1 MVKQLVFY
9 MTSWCSSCHAAQDA
23 LAEWGVTV
31 RCVNIG
37 RDREAAG
44 RVRAL
49 TGFESVPTF
58 VIVDG
63 AGVDPMEPPTPLPAG
78 RGPRGIDR
86 GTVLTEATNAELK
99 AWLIKNGVLP

>member
-1 MVKQLVFY
+1 MAKDLVFY
-9 MTSWCSSCHAAQDA
+9 MTTWCPSCHAAQDA
-23 LAEWGVTV
+23 LAEWGVTA
-31 RCVNIG
+31 RSVNIG

-44 RVRAL
+44 RVHAL

-63 AGVDPMEPPTPLPAG
+63 AGVDPIAPPTPLPAR

-86 GTVLTEATNAELK
+86 GTVLTEPTNAELK
-99 AWLIKNGVLP
+99 AWLIKNGFLP

>member
-1 MVKQLVFY
+1 MAKQLVCY

-23 LAEWGVTV
+23 LAQWGVTA
-31 RCVNIG
+31 RSVNIG
-37 RDREAAG
+37 RDRGAAD

-63 AGVDPMEPPTPLPAG
+63 AGVDPIEPPMPLPAG
-78 RGPRGIDR
+78 QGPRGIDR
-86 GTVLTEATNAELK
+86 GTVLTEPTNAELK
-99 AWLIKNGVLP
+99 AWLIKHGFMS

>member
-1 MVKQLVFY
+1 MAKQLVFY
-9 MTSWCSSCHAAQDA
+9 MTSWCPSCRAAQDA
-23 LAEWGVTV
+23 LTEWGVTA

-63 AGVDPMEPPTPLPAG
+63 AVDDPVEPPTPLPTG

-86 GTVLTEATNAELK
+86 GTVLTEPTNSELE
-99 AWLIKNGVLP
+99 AWLTKNGFLP

>member
-1 MVKQLVFY
+1 MTKELLFY
-9 MTSWCSSCHAAQDA
+9 MTTWCPSCHAAQDA
-23 LAEWGVTV
+23 LDEWGVTV
-31 RCVNIG
+31 RGVNIG

-63 AGVDPMEPPTPLPAG
+63 AGVDPMAPPTPLPAG
-78 RGPRGIDR
+78 RGPRGVDR
-86 GTVLTEATNAELK
+86 GTVLTEPTNAELK
-99 AWLIKNGVLP
+99 AWLIKNGFLS

>member
-1 MVKQLVFY
+1 MTKQLVFY
-9 MTSWCSSCHAAQDA
+9 MTSWCPSCHAAQDA
-23 LAEWGVTV
+23 LAEWGVTA
-31 RCVNIG
+31 RSVNIG
-37 RDREAAG
+37 HDREAAG

-63 AGVDPMEPPTPLPAG
+63 AGGDPIEPPTSLPAG

-86 GTVLTEATNAELK
+86 GTVLTEPTNAELK
-99 AWLIKNGVLP
+99 AWLIKNGFLP